1 MGNVAETEAELAPDR
16 ALSAE
21 ELREAPRFALL
32 IRTAKL
38 ISASGEYVCVV
49 RDVSATG
56 VKVRLFH
63 PLPQQPVLTLELANG
78 DRYPVERVW
87 ESGGDAGLR
96 FTAPV
101 AVADLVTEAGAFRK
115 RPVRLRLQLA
125 ALISVQGNSST
136 AVVRDLSQQGARI
149 ESTRHLAMDQQLRL
163 EIARMA
169 PIFVKVRWR
178 RHPAYGLVLQQ
189 TFQLD
194 ELARLAAL
202 LQPPADPRL
211 PLGGSVPGPLADI
224 AAASPGGR

>member
-1 MGNVAETEAELAPDR
+1 MGNVAEGEAGLALDG
-16 ALSAE
+16 AQSADE
-21 ELREAPRFALL
+21 KLEAPRFALL

-63 PLPQQPVLTLELANG
+63 PLPQQPVLMLELANG

-87 ESGGDAGLR
+87 ENGGDAGLR
-96 FTAPV
+96 FTSPV
-101 AVADLVTEAGAFRK
+101 AVAHLVAETGAYRK

-125 ALISVQGNSST
+125 ALISVQGDSS
-136 AVVRDLSQQGARI
+136 AAIVRDLSQQGAQI

-163 EIARMA
+163 EIAQLA
-169 PIFVKVRWR
+169 PIFTKVRWR
-178 RHPAYGLVLQQ
+178 RHPAYGLVFEQ

-194 ELARLAAL
+194 ELARLAAM
-202 LQPPADPRL
+202 LQPPVDRRL
-211 PLGGSVPGPLADI
+211 PLGDGLLGPLAKI
-224 AAASPGGR
+224 GAASAGGR